1 MAFQDVTVRTCKRYC
16 VTVVVGRD
24 PDKAAANK
32 VPLTLN
38 KSGADFVD
46 NDQSGRILEALL

>member
-1 MAFQDVTVRTCKRYC
+1 
-16 VTVVVGRD
+16 VVVGRD